1 MEIGGKIDGQI
12 VCISGKV
19 GDEYSREDERVS
31 NTRGQKEV
39 ESQNNVD
46 ARKTDVEE
54 DADADAD
61 CDIDD
66 VGKYSVD
73 FDAEDDHFHGH

>member
-12 VCISGKV
+12 VCISGGKV

-39 ESQNNVD
+39 ESQNNV
-46 ARKTDVEE
+46 DVEE